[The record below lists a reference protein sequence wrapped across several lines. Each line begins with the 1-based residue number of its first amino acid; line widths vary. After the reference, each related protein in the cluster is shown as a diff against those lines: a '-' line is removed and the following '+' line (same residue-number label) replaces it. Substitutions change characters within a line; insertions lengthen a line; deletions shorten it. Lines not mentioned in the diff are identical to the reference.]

1 MHDAYEAIPILEKLP
16 LKIESIACYDDTLLV
31 GTKECHLLQYKV
43 KRLAGADQKAE
54 VKLERSYKNF
64 ARKPILQLAVV
75 PELFLLISLS
85 DNIINVHELSTF
97 GQITC
102 LSKTKGATL
111 FAIGVQRT
119 TSLSGEVACTLRL
132 SVAIKRKIQTYY
144 WKNRDFMDLQPDFN
158 MYDVPRDM
166 VWCKDTICVGF
177 KRDYFIVKINKGDT
191 KELFPVGTK
200 QQDPIVTRLENDTL
214 LLGRDEMSIL
224 IDDDGNPI
232 QKYPITWTDI
242 PIQIE
247 NHPPYLI
254 ALLPK
259 HVEIR
264 TISPRLLIQNID
276 LQKARYICQGS
287 GCIYVASSNFV
298 WKLNAM
304 PIAYQI
310 RQLLEANQFEL
321 ALHLADMTEEPDD
334 EKQTRINRIKT
345 LHAFN
350 LFCERKFEDSMNIFV
365 KLGTDPSH
373 VIGLYPNLL
382 PNEYRS
388 QLEYPKRPPE
398 LEGGDLEK
406 GLLALQDYLT
416 QKRVDVCKDI
426 NKEVQTTAIKEGNKT
441 IKSKRQLSQII
452 DTTLLKCYLQTNDAL
467 VAPLLR
473 IKDNNCH
480 VEESEKIL
488 KRKEKFSELIILYEK
503 KGLHQKALNLL
514 MNQAA
519 RPSSPLKGHDRTV
532 QYLQQLG
539 QDHLD
544 LIFEY
549 AEWVLK
555 QHPED
560 GLKIFTEDLTE
571 VDSLPREKVF
581 KYLEKT
587 AKDLAIPYLEHVI
600 VECDDHNPDFHNA
613 LAQLLRDKVQTLMAD
628 YIQSLPEG
636 HLPSKAG
643 QEQGELGEYRRKLIN
658 FLQMSHDYVPERLL
672 TRFPLDSFYEER
684 AILLGINYGMC
695 YVFVLIGFYE
705 ERAILLGIN
714 YGMCYVFV
722 LIGFYEERAI
732 LLGINYGM
740 CYVFVLIG
748 FYEERAILLG
758 INYGMCYVLVLIGF
772 YEERAILLGR
782 LGRHE
787 LALGIYVHIL
797 HDTPAAERYCQE
809 YFERNREE
817 NKDVYLDLLKMYLQP
832 PSSSALGISAGQ
844 GFTPKP
850 SMEAALRLMKEHAP
864 KIDSTK
870 ALELLPATTRIE
882 EILNYLESVMEHQA
896 TVRRK
901 NQVLKSMFY
910 AENLQVHEQTMFYH
924 KNKVVINEEKMC
936 KVCKKRIGNSAF
948 ARYPS
953 GMVVHYFCCKDPK
966 VNPLEK

>member
-684 AILLGINYGMC
+684 AILLG
-695 YVFVLIGFYE
+695 
-705 ERAILLGIN
+705 
-714 YGMCYVFV
+714 
-722 LIGFYEERAI
+722 
-732 LLGINYGM
+732 
-740 CYVFVLIG
+740 
-748 FYEERAILLG
+748 
-758 INYGMCYVLVLIGF
+758 
-772 YEERAILLGR
+772 R

-797 HDTPAAERYCQE
+797 HDTPAAERYCQG

>member
-684 AILLGINYGMC
+684 AILLG
-695 YVFVLIGFYE
+695 
-705 ERAILLGIN
+705 
-714 YGMCYVFV
+714 
-722 LIGFYEERAI
+722 
-732 LLGINYGM
+732 
-740 CYVFVLIG
+740 
-748 FYEERAILLG
+748 
-758 INYGMCYVLVLIGF
+758 
-772 YEERAILLGR
+772 R

-817 NKDVYLDLLKMYLQP
+817 NKDVYLDLLKMYLHP

>member
-1 MHDAYEAIPILEKLP
+1 
-16 LKIESIACYDDTLLV
+16 
-31 GTKECHLLQYKV
+31 
-43 KRLAGADQKAE
+43 
-54 VKLERSYKNF
+54 
-64 ARKPILQLAVV
+64 
-75 PELFLLISLS
+75 
-85 DNIINVHELSTF
+85 
-97 GQITC
+97 
-102 LSKTKGATL
+102 
-111 FAIGVQRT
+111 
-119 TSLSGEVACTLRL
+119 
-132 SVAIKRKIQTYY
+132 
-144 WKNRDFMDLQPDFN
+144 MDLQPEFN

-177 KRDYFIVKINKGDT
+177 KRDYFIVKINTGNT

-224 IDDDGNPI
+224 IDDEGSPT
-232 QKYPITWTDI
+232 QKYPINWTDI

-247 NHPPYLI
+247 NHPPYII

-264 TISPRLLIQNID
+264 TISPRLLIQNIE

-287 GCIYVASSNFV
+287 GCIYVASSNHV

-321 ALHLADMTEEPDD
+321 ALHLADMTEEPED

-350 LFCERKFEDSMNIFV
+350 LFCERKFEESMSIFV

-406 GLLALQDYLT
+406 GLLSLQDYLT

-532 QYLQQLG
+532 QYLQHLG
-539 QDHLD
+539 RDHLD

-560 GLKIFTEDLTE
+560 GLKIFTEDLPE
-571 VDSLPREKVF
+571 VDSLPREQIF

-600 VECDDHNPDFHNA
+600 LECDDHTPDFHNA
-613 LAQLLRDKVQTLMAD
+613 LAQLLRDKVQALMAD

-643 QEQGELGEYRRKLIN
+643 QEQGELGEYRRKLIQ
-658 FLQMSHDYVPERLL
+658 FLQVSHDYVPERLL
-672 TRFPLDSFYEER
+672 TRFPLDS
-684 AILLGINYGMC
+684 
-695 YVFVLIGFYE
+695 
-705 ERAILLGIN
+705 
-714 YGMCYVFV
+714 
-722 LIGFYEERAI
+722 
-732 LLGINYGM
+732 
-740 CYVFVLIG
+740 
-748 FYEERAILLG
+748 
-758 INYGMCYVLVLIGF
+758 F

-797 HDTPAAERYCQE
+797 HDTPAAERYCHE
-809 YFERNREE
+809 YSERNREE

-832 PSSSALGISAGQ
+832 PSSSSLGISPGQ

-850 SMEAALRLMKEHAP
+850 SMEAALRLMKEHAA

-870 ALELLPATTRIE
+870 ALEMLPAATNIE

-896 TVRRK
+896 TERRK
-901 NQVLKSMFY
+901 NQILKSMFY
-910 AENLQVHEQTMFYH
+910 AENLQVHEQRMFYH
-924 KNKVVINEEKMC
+924 KHKVVINDEKMC

-966 VNPLEK
+966 VNPVEK

>member
-16 LKIESIACYDDTLLV
+16 LKIESIECYDDTLLV

-43 KRLAGADQKAE
+43 KTHSRYQKAE

-85 DNIINVHELSTF
+85 DNIISVHELSTF
-97 GQITC
+97 GLITC
-102 LSKTKGATL
+102 MSKTKGATL

-119 TSLSGEVACTLRL
+119 KSLSGEVACTLRL

-144 WKNRDFMDLQPDFN
+144 WKNRDFMDLQPEFN

-177 KRDYFIVKINKGDT
+177 KRDYFIVKINTGNT

-200 QQDPIVTRLENDTL
+200 QQEPIVTRLENDTL

-224 IDDDGNPI
+224 IDDEGSPT
-232 QKYPITWTDI
+232 QKYPINWTDI

-259 HVEIR
+259 HVEVR

-287 GCIYVASSNFV
+287 GCIYVASSNYV

-321 ALHLADMTEEPDD
+321 ALHLADMTEEPED
-334 EKQTRINRIKT
+334 EKQNRINRIKT

-350 LFCERKFEDSMNIFV
+350 LFCECKFEESMNIFV

-388 QLEYPKRPPE
+388 QLEYPNRPPE

-532 QYLQQLG
+532 QYLQHLG
-539 QDHLD
+539 REHLD

-571 VDSLPREKVF
+571 VDSLPRDKVF
-581 KYLEKT
+581 KYLEKA

-600 VECDDHNPDFHNA
+600 LECEDHNSDFHNS

-658 FLQMSHDYVPERLL
+658 FLQMSHDYIPERLL
-672 TRFPLDSFYEER
+672 TRFPLDS
-684 AILLGINYGMC
+684 
-695 YVFVLIGFYE
+695 
-705 ERAILLGIN
+705 
-714 YGMCYVFV
+714 
-722 LIGFYEERAI
+722 
-732 LLGINYGM
+732 
-740 CYVFVLIG
+740 
-748 FYEERAILLG
+748 
-758 INYGMCYVLVLIGF
+758 F

-817 NKDVYLDLLKMYLQP
+817 NRDVYLDLLKMYLQP

-850 SMEAALRLMKEHAP
+850 SMEAALRLMKEHAS

-870 ALELLPATTRIE
+870 ALELLPAATRIE

-924 KNKVVINEEKMC
+924 KHKVVINDEKMC

>member
-684 AILLGINYGMC
+684 AILLG
-695 YVFVLIGFYE
+695 
-705 ERAILLGIN
+705 
-714 YGMCYVFV
+714 
-722 LIGFYEERAI
+722 
-732 LLGINYGM
+732 
-740 CYVFVLIG
+740 
-748 FYEERAILLG
+748 
-758 INYGMCYVLVLIGF
+758 
-772 YEERAILLGR
+772 R

-797 HDTPAAERYCQE
+797 HDTPAAERYCQG

-817 NKDVYLDLLKMYLQP
+817 NKDVYLDLLKMYLHP

>member
-684 AILLGINYGMC
+684 AILLG
-695 YVFVLIGFYE
+695 
-705 ERAILLGIN
+705 
-714 YGMCYVFV
+714 
-722 LIGFYEERAI
+722 
-732 LLGINYGM
+732 
-740 CYVFVLIG
+740 
-748 FYEERAILLG
+748 
-758 INYGMCYVLVLIGF
+758 
-772 YEERAILLGR
+772 R

>member
-1 MHDAYEAIPILEKLP
+1 MHDAYEDIPILEKLP
-16 LKIESIACYDDTLLV
+16 LKIESIACYDDILLV

-43 KRLAGADQKAE
+43 KRTTGGDQKAE

-85 DNIINVHELSTF
+85 DSIINVHELSTF
-97 GQITC
+97 GLITC

-119 TSLSGEVACTLRL
+119 KSLSGEIACTLRL

-144 WKNRDFMDLQPDFN
+144 WKNRDFMELQPEYN

-177 KRDYFIVKINKGDT
+177 KRDYFIVKINTGNT
-191 KELFPVGTK
+191 TELFPVGTK

-224 IDDDGNPI
+224 IDDDGKPT
-232 QKYPITWTDI
+232 QKYPINWTDI

-254 ALLPK
+254 ALLPR
-259 HVEIR
+259 HVEVR

-287 GCIYVASSNFV
+287 GCMYVASSNYV

-321 ALHLADMTEEPDD
+321 ALHLADMTEEPED
-334 EKQTRINRIKT
+334 EKQKLINRIKT

-350 LFCERKFEDSMNIFV
+350 LFCERKFEESMMIFV

-382 PNEYRS
+382 PSEYRS
-388 QLEYPKRPPE
+388 QLEYPNRPPE

-532 QYLQQLG
+532 QYLQHLG

-560 GLKIFTEDLTE
+560 GLKIFTEDLPE
-571 VDSLPREKVF
+571 VDSLPRDKVF

-600 VECDDHNPDFHNA
+600 VECDDHSPDFHNS
-613 LAQLLRDKVQTLMAD
+613 LAQLLRDKVQTLMTD

-643 QEQGELGEYRRKLIN
+643 QEQGELGEYRRKLIH
-658 FLQMSHDYVPERLL
+658 FLQVSHDYVPERLL

-684 AILLGINYGMC
+684 AILLG
-695 YVFVLIGFYE
+695 
-705 ERAILLGIN
+705 
-714 YGMCYVFV
+714 
-722 LIGFYEERAI
+722 
-732 LLGINYGM
+732 
-740 CYVFVLIG
+740 
-748 FYEERAILLG
+748 
-758 INYGMCYVLVLIGF
+758 
-772 YEERAILLGR
+772 R

-797 HDTPAAERYCQE
+797 RDTSAAERYCQE

-850 SMEAALRLMKEHAP
+850 SMEAALRLMKEHAS

-870 ALELLPATTRIE
+870 ALEMLPAATKIE

-910 AENLQVHEQTMFYH
+910 AENLQVHEQIMFYH
-924 KNKVVINEEKMC
+924 KHKVVINDEKMC